1 MRATLAATATSGAA
15 AGLPAVFGGILL
27 VEAGVP
33 LPVPADLL
41 VIVAGER
48 AAAGAVP
55 LWLCAAL
62 LEVAALLGTVALFAA
77 ARGPARAM
85 VERGARRVGVS
96 TARLDGVVARLERG
110 VGAPLVLGRLTPGLR
125 TLTVCAAAFSRRR
138 ALSALTLLVIGSTV
152 FLQAHLLLGYALGPV
167 ADSLLAR
174 ARMAVLVVALVLLAG
189 AAAAWLWLRGRRA
202 AERGFAEAA
211 CPACLLLAVASRGEL
226 PREDPAPAQ

>member
-1 MRATLAATATSGAA
+1 MRATLAAATSGAA
-15 AGLPAVFGGILL
+15 AGLPAVFGGVLL
-27 VEAGVP
+27 VESGVP
-33 LPVPADLL
+33 VPVPADLL

-55 LWLCAAL
+55 LWLAAAL
-62 LEVAALLGTVALFAA
+62 LEVAALIGTGALFAA

-85 VERGARRVGVS
+85 VERGARRVGVT
-96 TARLDGVVARLERG
+96 TARLDSAVSRLERG
-110 VGAPLVLGRLTPGLR
+110 VGVPLVLGRLTPGLR

-138 ALSALTLLVIGSTV
+138 ALSALALLVAGSTV
-152 FLQAHLLLGYALGPV
+152 FLQGHLLLGYALGPV

-174 ARMAVLVVALVLLAG
+174 ARTAVLIVSVALLAG
-189 AAAAWLWLRGRRA
+189 AAVAWLWLRGRRA

-226 PREDPAPAQ
+226 TREDSPPAR